1 MSYELGFFLVCPP
14 ECDNVKIVKE
24 GGQNGW
30 EKLRIVLAVILHTR
44 QTLSLEVWSIEHTT
58 SHHTPVTLRYPT
70 RKKKKWE
77 ASAMPWHSF
86 IPVSV
91 LQTTKKFYY
100 ETNENTATTIIKNQE
115 RVEEREAVAL
125 LEADTSFLNSLKYAS
140 ATVVVFWCEW
150 QPVTSECYRSKKVFV
165 DEWHEMLP
173 NRKLFSAEEGYYST
187 CFGTEVFFPLVT
199 CISGVCELF
208 LKSPNVLHVPMCI
221 DITSSAWAL
230 CASIFY

>member
-70 RKKKKWE
+70 RKKKMG
-77 ASAMPWHSF
+77 SIRHAMTLIHPRF
-86 IPVSV
+86 RLTNNKKV
-91 LQTTKKFYY
+91 LLWNKRKHCHHNHKKPR
-100 ETNENTATTIIKNQE
+100 E

-165 DEWHEMLP
+165 NEWHEMLP
-173 NRKLFSAEEGYYST
+173 NRKLFSTEEGYYST
-187 CFGTEVFFPLVT
+187 FFGTEVFF
-199 CISGVCELF
+199 
-208 LKSPNVLHVPMCI
+208 H
-221 DITSSAWAL
+221 
-230 CASIFY
+230 